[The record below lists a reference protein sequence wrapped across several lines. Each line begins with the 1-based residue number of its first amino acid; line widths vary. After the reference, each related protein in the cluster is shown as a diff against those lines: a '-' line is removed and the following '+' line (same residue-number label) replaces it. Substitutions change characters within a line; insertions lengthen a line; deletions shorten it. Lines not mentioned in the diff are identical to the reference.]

1 MSAAGLSVEREEKIG
16 EHLEDIVIGQIIHK
30 ESHPNSDHLWVCKV
44 AIGQKEPLQIVTGA
58 QNINVGDIVPVVQSG
73 GVLPD
78 NTRIEA
84 TVLRGVQ
91 SSGMMCSAQEL
102 KIGDDHSGIL
112 ILDATA
118 RVGESFAKFYGFPDV
133 VFDVEITP
141 NRGDLLSMVG
151 IAREVSV
158 LLNRPLRMPKLKSL
172 SQEGGRQENALSVRI
187 EDKRDCDRFS
197 AIALKGNFGVATPFY
212 IQQRLIRAGMR
223 PISLLVDISNYVMLE
238 LGQPSHAYDAKQ
250 VLGNEFVV
258 RRGYFEEEF
267 VALDDT
273 KLELDPH
280 MLVVADSQKVLGLA
294 GIMGGKYS
302 GVGKDTETV
311 FLEAAHFEGVLI
323 RKTTMRTN
331 LRSEASSRFEKRV
344 DPTLTLIALERY
356 YELISQITDVTV
368 CSQVVDENHVSY
380 QSRSVTLRSAKLKT
394 YLGKDFALNYVEN
407 VLNNLGFETVDSTHA
422 GEHGGW
428 HITVEVPSWRLF
440 DVSIEEDLI
449 EEVARIYGYA
459 HIKSSMPKGRIP
471 SSVQNNKLEL
481 KKKVLTGLVAL
492 GWSEVL
498 TYSFNSREQ
507 IELSGYEISRA
518 VKVHNPLSEDQR
530 FLRLSLLPHL
540 LQLVSNNLQTN
551 DELKLFECSR
561 VYHQK
566 LYATLPAELV
576 NEELEKEYLSF
587 VYSNKNVGVAE
598 QLAEFSETLGLVF
611 GMTKK
616 KYRILQK
623 REVIESF
630 SCFKMFHPGRVAAI
644 VIGDCPVGL
653 FGQIHPRVMEN
664 LRINSSVIAAEI
676 DGDLSELFTS
686 EVPIFK
692 HFSAFPCTEENLT
705 FLVGKNVLIGPV
717 IERLALVDERIK
729 EIKLKDR
736 YVKGEKEITSVTLKL
751 VYQKMDGP
759 ISQNE
764 AAEIRNELIRTL
776 QDEFG
781 YSVITE
787 N

>member
-1 MSAAGLSVEREEKIG
+1 
-16 EHLEDIVIGQIIHK
+16 
-30 ESHPNSDHLWVCKV
+30 
-44 AIGQKEPLQIVTGA
+44 
-58 QNINVGDIVPVVQSG
+58 
-73 GVLPD
+73 
-78 NTRIEA
+78 
-84 TVLRGVQ
+84 
-91 SSGMMCSAQEL
+91 
-102 KIGDDHSGIL
+102 
-112 ILDATA
+112 
-118 RVGESFAKFYGFPDV
+118 
-133 VFDVEITP
+133 
-141 NRGDLLSMVG
+141 
-151 IAREVSV
+151 
-158 LLNRPLRMPKLKSL
+158 
-172 SQEGGRQENALSVRI
+172 
-187 EDKRDCDRFS
+187 
-197 AIALKGNFGVATPFY
+197 
-212 IQQRLIRAGMR
+212 
-223 PISLLVDISNYVMLE
+223 
-238 LGQPSHAYDAKQ
+238 
-250 VLGNEFVV
+250 
-258 RRGYFEEEF
+258 
-267 VALDDT
+267 
-273 KLELDPH
+273 

-653 FGQIHPRVMEN
+653 FGQIHPRVVEN